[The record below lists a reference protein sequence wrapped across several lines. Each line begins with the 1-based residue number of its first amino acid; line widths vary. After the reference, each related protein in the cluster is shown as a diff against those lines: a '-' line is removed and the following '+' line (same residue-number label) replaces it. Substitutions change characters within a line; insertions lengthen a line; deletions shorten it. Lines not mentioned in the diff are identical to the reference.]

1 MDALIYA
8 IGVIVFVLGLV
19 ASIALHEVGHMLPA
33 KKFGVKVTQY
43 FVGFGKTVWSTKRG
57 ETEYGIK
64 VIPLGGFVKLVGML
78 PPAKGQDPSKVRD
91 TNTGVFTQLIAD
103 ARHAEYEHVRPGEED
118 RLFYRKPWWQKL
130 IVMASGPMVNIAI
143 AAILFTIVF
152 SGFGVPTA
160 TTTVDVVSDCVI
172 PAAEQPRACT
182 DEDPVAPARDAGLR
196 PGDQILA
203 FNGTTITGWDQL
215 TGLIR
220 ANDAGEATIVVSR
233 DGSEQT
239 LSTDTSV
246 SSRRDLDDREAFV
259 DVGFLGVVP
268 ITVTERQGPVFV
280 ADTMWDYTKATG
292 EAIIALPQ
300 RLVQVAEA
308 AFGGV
313 RQQNSPMSVVGA
325 SRVAGEVVTYDEASW
340 SDRIANLIGL
350 LAAVNLFVALF
361 NFIPLL
367 PLDGGHIAGTLWEA
381 LRRGIARLRGKPDPG
396 HVDVGKLLPVAYVVG
411 AFLMLMGVL
420 LIYADIVNPVRLQ

>member
-8 IGVIVFVLGLV
+8 IGVIVFLVGLV
-19 ASIALHEVGHMLPA
+19 ISIALHEVGHMLPA

-43 FVGFGKTVWSTKRG
+43 FVGFGRTLWSTKRG

-64 VIPLGGFVKLVGML
+64 AIPLGGFVKLVGML
-78 PPAKGQDPSKVRD
+78 PPAKGEDPTKVRD
-91 TNTGVFTQLIAD
+91 SNTGLFTQLIAD

-130 IVMASGPMVNIAI
+130 IVMASGPLVNMAI

-152 SGFGVPTA
+152 AGFGVPTA
-160 TTTVDVVSDCVI
+160 TTTVDGVSDCVI
-172 PAAEQPRACT
+172 PAVDGVRACT
-182 DEDPVAPARDAGLR
+182 DEDPVAPARDAGLQA
-196 PGDQILA
+196 GDQIVA
-203 FNGTTITGWDQL
+203 FNGTTVTDWDQL

-220 ANDAGEATIVVSR
+220 NNDDGQATIVVDR
-233 DGSEQT
+233 DGAERT
-239 LSTDTSV
+239 LTTNTSV
-246 SSRRDLDDREAFV
+246 SSRTDLEDPEAFV

-268 ITVTERQGPVFV
+268 TSVNERQGPVYV
-280 ADTMWDYTKATG
+280 AATMWDYTQATSA
-292 EAIIALPQ
+292 AIIALPQ
-300 RLVQVAEA
+300 RLVEVADA
-308 AFGGV
+308 AFGGI
-313 RQQNSPMSVVGA
+313 RQDDSPMSVVGA

-340 SDRIANLIGL
+340 ADRIANLLGL

-361 NFIPLL
+361 NFVPLL

-381 LRRGIARLRGKPDPG
+381 ARRGLARLRGRPDPG